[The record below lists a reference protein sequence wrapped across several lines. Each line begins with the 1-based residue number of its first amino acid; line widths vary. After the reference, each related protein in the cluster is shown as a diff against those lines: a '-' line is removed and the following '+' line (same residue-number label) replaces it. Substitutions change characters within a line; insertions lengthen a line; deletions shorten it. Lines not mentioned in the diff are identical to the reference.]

1 MFSKG
6 TFPSMFLILWWVE
19 FDAWDIDAAGLLP
32 GTNFNGV
39 VGSVV
44 CIRVTDVG
52 SLLVTDVEV
61 FVWDFDGTFWD
72 AIVGLD
78 VSVVCE
84 EFFIVDGEVVFV
96 VGFVVVV
103 VFVVVGE
110 FVVWVFDVV
119 GLVVVVRV
127 EVVGGVVGA
136 VVVGI
141 VVVVIGVVVG

>member
-6 TFPSMFLILWWVE
+6 AFPSKSLILWWVE

-39 VGSVV
+39 VRSVV
-44 CIRVTDVG
+44 CIRVG

-78 VSVVCE
+78 VSIVCE

-96 VGFVVVV
+96 VGVVVVV

-119 GLVVVVRV
+119 RE

-141 VVVVIGVVVG
+141 VVVIIGVVVG

>member
-6 TFPSMFLILWWVE
+6 AFPSKSLILWWVE

-44 CIRVTDVG
+44 CIRVG

-72 AIVGLD
+72 AFVGID

-119 GLVVVVRV
+119 WLVIVVRE
-127 EVVGGVVGA
+127 EVVGG
-136 VVVGI
+136 VVGI

>member
-6 TFPSMFLILWWVE
+6 AFPSKSLILWWVE

-44 CIRVTDVG
+44 CIRVG

-72 AIVGLD
+72 AFVGID

-96 VGFVVVV
+96 VVVV

>member
-6 TFPSMFLILWWVE
+6 AFPSKSLILWWVE

-32 GTNFNGV
+32 GTNFKGV

-44 CIRVTDVG
+44 CIRVG

-96 VGFVVVV
+96 VGVVVVV

-119 GLVVVVRV
+119 WLVVVVRE

>member
-6 TFPSMFLILWWVE
+6 AFPSKSLILWWVE

-32 GTNFNGV
+32 GTNFKGV

-44 CIRVTDVG
+44 CIRVG

-61 FVWDFDGTFWD
+61 FVWDFDGTFGD

-96 VGFVVVV
+96 VGVVVVV

-127 EVVGGVVGA
+127 EVGGGVVGA

>member
-6 TFPSMFLILWWVE
+6 AFPSKSLILWWVE

-44 CIRVTDVG
+44 CIRVG

-72 AIVGLD
+72 AFVGID
-78 VSVVCE
+78 VSVVCK
-84 EFFIVDGEVVFV
+84 EFFIVDGVVVFV
-96 VGFVVVV
+96 VGVVVVV

-119 GLVVVVRV
+119 WLVIVVRE
-127 EVVGGVVGA
+127 EVVGG
-136 VVVGI
+136 VVGI

>member
-1 MFSKG
+1 M
-6 TFPSMFLILWWVE
+6 E

-32 GTNFNGV
+32 GTNFKGV

-44 CIRVTDVG
+44 CIRVG

-61 FVWDFDGTFWD
+61 FVWDFDGTFGD

-110 FVVWVFDVV
+110 FVV
-119 GLVVVVRV
+119 
-127 EVVGGVVGA
+127 
-136 VVVGI
+136 
-141 VVVVIGVVVG
+141 

>member
-6 TFPSMFLILWWVE
+6 AFPSKSLILWWVE

-39 VGSVV
+39 VRSVV
-44 CIRVTDVG
+44 CIRVG
-52 SLLVTDVEV
+52 SLLETDVEV

-96 VGFVVVV
+96 VGVVVVV

-110 FVVWVFDVV
+110 FVVRVFDVV
-119 GLVVVVRV
+119 GLVIVVRV
-127 EVVGGVVGA
+127 EVGGGVVGA

-141 VVVVIGVVVG
+141 EVVVIGVVVG

>member
-6 TFPSMFLILWWVE
+6 AFPSKSLILWWVE

-32 GTNFNGV
+32 GTNLNGV

-44 CIRVTDVG
+44 CIRVG

-61 FVWDFDGTFWD
+61 FVWNFDGTFWD
-72 AIVGLD
+72 AFVGID

-119 GLVVVVRV
+119 GLVVVVRE
-127 EVVGGVVGA
+127 EVVVGVVGA

>member
-6 TFPSMFLILWWVE
+6 AFPSKSLILWWVE

-32 GTNFNGV
+32 GTNFKGV

-44 CIRVTDVG
+44 CIRVG

-72 AIVGLD
+72 AFVGID

-96 VGFVVVV
+96 VGFVVV
-103 VFVVVGE
+103 VVVGE

>member
-1 MFSKG
+1 M
-6 TFPSMFLILWWVE
+6 E

-44 CIRVTDVG
+44 CIRVG

-72 AIVGLD
+72 AFVGID

-96 VGFVVVV
+96 VGVVVVV

-119 GLVVVVRV
+119 WLVVVVRE

>member
-6 TFPSMFLILWWVE
+6 AFPSKSLILWWVE
-19 FDAWDIDAAGLLP
+19 FDAWDAAGLLP
-32 GTNFNGV
+32 GTNLNGF

-44 CIRVTDVG
+44 CIRVG

-72 AIVGLD
+72 AFVGID

-84 EFFIVDGEVVFV
+84 EFFVVDGEVVFV

-119 GLVVVVRV
+119 GLVVVVRE

>member
-6 TFPSMFLILWWVE
+6 AFPSKSLILWWVE

-32 GTNFNGV
+32 GTNLNGV

-44 CIRVTDVG
+44 CIRVR

-72 AIVGLD
+72 AFVGID

-119 GLVVVVRV
+119 GLVVVVRE

>member
-6 TFPSMFLILWWVE
+6 AFPSKSLILWWVE

-44 CIRVTDVG
+44 CIRVG

-78 VSVVCE
+78 E

-96 VGFVVVV
+96 VGVVVVV

-141 VVVVIGVVVG
+141 VVVVVGVVAG

>member
-6 TFPSMFLILWWVE
+6 AFPSKSLILWWVE

-32 GTNFNGV
+32 GTNFKGV

-44 CIRVTDVG
+44 CIRVG

-72 AIVGLD
+72 AFVGID

-119 GLVVVVRV
+119 GLVVVVREEV
-127 EVVGGVVGA
+127 VVGGVVGA

>member
-6 TFPSMFLILWWVE
+6 AFPSKSLILWWVE

-39 VGSVV
+39 VRSVV
-44 CIRVTDVG
+44 CIRVG

-61 FVWDFDGTFWD
+61 FVWDFDGIFWD

-96 VGFVVVV
+96 VGVVVVV

-127 EVVGGVVGA
+127 EVGGGVVGA

>member
-6 TFPSMFLILWWVE
+6 AFPSKSLILWWVE

-32 GTNFNGV
+32 GTNFKGV

-44 CIRVTDVG
+44 RIRVG

-72 AIVGLD
+72 AFVGID

-119 GLVVVVRV
+119 GLVVVGRV

>member
-6 TFPSMFLILWWVE
+6 AFPSKSLILWWVE

-32 GTNFNGV
+32 GTNFKGV

-44 CIRVTDVG
+44 CIRVG

-72 AIVGLD
+72 DFVGID

-96 VGFVVVV
+96 VGVVVVV

-127 EVVGGVVGA
+127 EVGGGVVGA

>member
-6 TFPSMFLILWWVE
+6 AFPSKSLILWWVE

-39 VGSVV
+39 VRSVV
-44 CIRVTDVG
+44 CIRVG

-96 VGFVVVV
+96 VGVVVVV

-119 GLVVVVRV
+119 ALVVVGRV

>member
-6 TFPSMFLILWWVE
+6 AFSSKSLILWWVE

-44 CIRVTDVG
+44 CIRVG

-72 AIVGLD
+72 AFVGID

-84 EFFIVDGEVVFV
+84 EFFIVDGEVVF
-96 VGFVVVV
+96 V

-119 GLVVVVRV
+119 GLVVVVRE

>member
-6 TFPSMFLILWWVE
+6 AFPSKSLILWWVE

-44 CIRVTDVG
+44 CIRVG
-52 SLLVTDVEV
+52 CLLVTDVEV

-72 AIVGLD
+72 AFVGIC
-78 VSVVCE
+78 VCVVCE

-96 VGFVVVV
+96 VGVVVVV
-103 VFVVVGE
+103 VFVVVVGE
-110 FVVWVFDVV
+110 FDVWVFDVV
-119 GLVVVVRV
+119 GLVVVVRE

>member
-6 TFPSMFLILWWVE
+6 AFPSKSLILWWVE

-44 CIRVTDVG
+44 CIRVG
-52 SLLVTDVEV
+52 ILLVTDVEV

-72 AIVGLD
+72 AFVGIDL
-78 VSVVCE
+78 SVVCE
-84 EFFIVDGEVVFV
+84 EFFIVDGVVVFV
-96 VGFVVVV
+96 VGVVVVV

-110 FVVWVFDVV
+110 FVVRVFDVV
-119 GLVVVVRV
+119 ELVVVVRV
-127 EVVGGVVGA
+127 EVGGGVVGA

>member
-6 TFPSMFLILWWVE
+6 AFPSISLILWWVE

-44 CIRVTDVG
+44 CIRVG

-72 AIVGLD
+72 AFVGID

-119 GLVVVVRV
+119 GLVVVRV